1 MLLAAGESRRMG
13 QIKALLAWEGQPL
26 LRYQVE
32 QLLAA
37 PLERVAL
44 VLGYRA
50 EDLRV
55 LIPDDPRIT
64 VVVNPDFASGKVSSI
79 VAGAAVLDAGEDV
92 LILGVDQPRP
102 SHLIAS
108 VVGAHQASESPITV
122 AAFGDRRGHPVIFS
136 SQLRHE
142 LLDISEET
150 EGLRSL
156 MRRPSVEVGT
166 VETGDP
172 ISLVNL
178 NTPEDYE
185 AALRLSSTSSARAG
199 NQ

>member
-1 MLLAAGESRRMG
+1 MG

-37 PLERVAL
+37 PLERVTL

-55 LIPDDPRIT
+55 LVPDDPRII

-79 VAGAAVLDAGEDV
+79 VAGAAVLDAGEDL

-102 SHLIAS
+102 SNLIAS
-108 VVGAHQASESPITV
+108 VVVAHQAAKSPITV
-122 AAFGDRRGHPVIFS
+122 AAFGGRRGHPVIFS

-156 MRRPSVEVGT
+156 VRRHAANVHA

-172 ISLVNL
+172 ITLVNL